1 MLPTCNRKFPQD
13 FGKGRP
19 CLNYHIKLCSAPC
32 TGKVKFADY
41 NESVEQALAFLK
53 GGSSN
58 SVKDLT
64 KKMEEA
70 AENLEFERAARIRDK
85 ISSIKKMGD
94 KQKVVA
100 NKVLDEDVIGSFSD
114 GKRPAIRYFALRAA
128 GFLTEKVLFL
138 IRATVTVKP
147 RNLSCATILFVTIYR
162 KILPLTKILTV

>member
-70 AENLEFERAARIRDK
+70 
-85 ISSIKKMGD
+85 G
-94 KQKVVA
+94 
-100 NKVLDEDVIGSFSD
+100 
-114 GKRPAIRYFALRAA
+114 
-128 GFLTEKVLFL
+128 
-138 IRATVTVKP
+138 
-147 RNLSCATILFVTIYR
+147 R
-162 KILPLTKILTV
+162 KS